1 MKHIRILIT
10 GIVLSLTII
19 TGCDMNEDLQLDEGK
34 GRIYIHLTDAP
45 FPIDIVSN
53 AYVTIDKIEIRKQID
68 ATLED
73 GEDSII
79 LISDKKFTIDLLE
92 LTNGI
97 TEQIATADLVA
108 GSYDMIR
115 LRVLDATLIMKDGTE
130 YDLKIPSGY
139 TSGIKVKFSP
149 DINLAD
155 GQTSDVLLDFDVSK
169 SFVVK
174 GNINGNIEGFNF
186 KPVVRGVFMEEA
198 GSIEGN
204 VSDSLGFPLEN
215 VHVKAWYT
223 SDYYKGAND
232 EKSISAFTDIYGNYK
247 LIGLNKGKYIV
258 AFELTGFEKDAMG
271 NFSIRAGES
280 TIVDTELIEI
290 EN

>member
-1 MKHIRILIT
+1 MKHLRLLIT

-19 TGCDMNEDLQLDEGK
+19 TGCDQNENLQLDEGK

-45 FPIDIVSN
+45 FPIDLVSN
-53 AYVTIDKIEIRKQID
+53 AYVTIDKIEIRKQT
-68 ATLED
+68 ANVEA
-73 GEDSII
+73 GEDSFI
-79 LISDKKFTIDLLE
+79 LISDKKLKVDLLE

-97 TEQIATADLVA
+97 TEQIATADLDA
-108 GSYDMIR
+108 GSYNEIR
-115 LRVLDATLIMKDGTE
+115 LRVLDATLILNDGQE

-139 TSGIKVKFSP
+139 TSGIKVKFTPEIS
-149 DINLAD
+149 LTE

-169 SFVVK
+169 SFVAK

-198 GSIEGN
+198 GNIEGN

-215 VHVKAWYT
+215 VHVKAWKT
-223 SDYYKGAND
+223 NDYYSGDKD

-258 AFELTGFEKDAMG
+258 AFELNGFKKDAMG
-271 NFSIRAGES
+271 NFSIRAKES
-280 TIVDTELIEI
+280 TIVDTELNEI